1 MIRRIV
7 GLAHVED
14 FEAIAAAQIRADGEQ
29 QAIALA
35 RALLTDRARF
45 ASIEDLTAAVSAC
58 A

>member
-14 FEAIAAAQIRADGEQ
+14 FEAIAAAEIRARGETR
-29 QAIALA
+29 AIALA
-35 RALLTDRARF
+35 RALLTERARV
-45 ASIEDLTAAVSAC
+45 ASIGDLTAALSAC